1 MFSQTAEY
9 ALRAIAFLGEQ
20 FPRASTTGQ
29 IAEATCVPPAYLSK
43 VLQALSRAE
52 IVRSQRGIG
61 GGMALAIEPTELTV
75 LDVIDA
81 VDPIRRIHECPL
93 GLAAHG
99 VRLCPLHTKL
109 DDAMA
114 LVEEA
119 FRDTTLA
126 EMLDESSGRRKQCRF
141 PRAGARK

>member
-9 ALRAIAFLGEQ
+9 ALRAIAYLGDQ
-20 FPRASTTGQ
+20 FPNARTTGQ
-29 IAEATCVPPAYLSK
+29 IAEATLVPSAYLSK
-43 VLQALSRAE
+43 VMQSLNRAG
-52 IVRSQRGIG
+52 IIRSQRGIG
-61 GGMALAIEPTELTV
+61 GGMMLAIEPKDLTI
-75 LDVIDA
+75 LDVINA
-81 VDPIRRIHECPL
+81 VDPIRRIQECPL

-99 VRLCPLHTKL
+99 VKLCPLHTRL

-126 EMLDESSGRRKQCRF
+126 DMLDSSSARRKQCRF
-141 PRAGARK
+141 PKAGAGA

>member
-9 ALRAIAFLGEQ
+9 ALRAIAYLGDQ
-20 FPRASTTGQ
+20 FPNARTTRQ
-29 IAEATCVPPAYLSK
+29 IAEATLVPSAYLSK
-43 VLQALSRAE
+43 VLQSLNRAE

-61 GGMALAIEPTELTV
+61 GGMTLAVEPKDLNILTV
-75 LDVIDA
+75 INA
-81 VDPIRRIHECPL
+81 VDPIRRIQECPL

-99 VRLCPLHTKL
+99 VELCPLHTRL
-109 DDAMA
+109 DDAME

-126 EMLDESSGRRKQCRF
+126 DMLDDSTGRRKQCRF
-141 PRAGARK
+141 PKAGASA